1 MPGRVTVTPED
12 HFAGSPG
19 APVVLVEYGDYAC
32 RRCEQARAQVRRLQ
46 QLLGERLCVVFR
58 HFPLEPLHPRAE
70 LAAEAAEAA
79 GAQGRFWEMHHLLLS
94 HQEDLSLRAL
104 QAHARR
110 LGLDVAAF
118 LRSVRE
124 HRFQER
130 IRHDFL
136 SGARS
141 GVSSTPAFFINGLP
155 HAGAPTTE
163 ALLEAITGSAAPAP

>member
-1 MPGRVTVTPED
+1 MPGRVTVNPED

-32 RRCEQARAQVRRLQ
+32 RGCEVARAQVHRLQ

-58 HFPLEPLHPRAE
+58 HFPLEPLHPAAE

-94 HQEDLSLRAL
+94 HQEDLSLHTL
-104 QAHARR
+104 QALAQR
-110 LGLDVAAF
+110 LGLDVVAF

-124 HRFQER
+124 HRFRER

-141 GVSSTPAFFINGLP
+141 GVAGTPAFFVNGLP
-155 HAGAPTTE
+155 HAGAPTAE
-163 ALLEAITGSAAPAP
+163 ALLEAIAGSAAHPP